1 MPEQLNRDTYQGI
14 FNFDLFHE
22 EISILRSQKDAKYGF
37 CINIRRF
44 ISDHYNLWTDYHSSA
59 LNDIILILAH
69 ELYEK
74 MGACIDPDGNVI
86 IPPIEKGKRTK
97 ETETSIRDLAKE
109 CLEKSHSPLPL
120 PELLYYVNSR
130 RSSST
135 SEESLYSSLL
145 QAKDIFVKFTEKR
158 FGLCS
163 VDYPEAYSTT
173 YQKVNTC
180 LLFQPFELRYSTK
193 REHQPVDFFTQ
204 TLSNSSHLDL
214 GLGYFSS
221 ASFNVLAC
229 GFSHFIK
236 NGGNMR
242 MYINPNLTEDDYDL
256 LRSNDE
262 IAFEQRLL
270 ESYDELLGIL
280 SKRDELFFR
289 CLAYLIQQKRIEIRI
304 AVLKEGGIA
313 HEKFGIFTD
322 SNGNEVAFN
331 GSMNLTASGLTRNI
345 ESIDCICSWS
355 NDENQRRILTYHNDF
370 DSVWD
375 GKNDD
380 ILLYDSEQFCK
391 KIVTRYPVEKI
402 DDIIFDEEKTISEL
416 RNATAQEREN
426 EPHFPSKFPGAFQYQ
441 KDAYQAWCGRGKRGV
456 FAMATGTGK
465 TITSLNCALE
475 EYYNDGF
482 YRLIVLVPSIALV
495 EQWEEEASNF
505 NFRNIIKVSS
515 TNSQW
520 RAKLLALKSKIARGK
535 NANYV
540 VISTYTSFAMR
551 DFQQIL
557 PSISE
562 DAILIAD
569 EAHNIGANLVR
580 EAFRRLTIDRR
591 IALSATLQ
599 RVYDEE
605 GTKEIETFFNDSFP
619 YTYSFS
625 MNKAIKIG
633 RLMHYFYHP
642 RVVYLDEDEMT
653 KYARYTKQ
661 LLQMYNE
668 STGSFSDPDQAQQLL
683 MLRKNILHKARNKMN
698 AFVDIIREI
707 GEDKLKYCFVYSA
720 SGKRYDQAKD
730 ENEQY
735 DLEIIK
741 QMMAITKQIFP
752 SVRCNS
758 YTSNDSKDL
767 RKQKL
772 DAFAEGKIDVLFAKN
787 CLDEGVDVPRAEYG
801 IFTSS
806 SGNPRQFVQRRGRL
820 LRTHPA
826 KRYAYIYDMIVAPN
840 FRSPQYD
847 RKWWAMEK
855 SLVMGEMRRVANF
868 ACLADNYYIGAINQL
883 QELIDFYEIDLDGL
897 VLIEDEKNK

>member
-1 MPEQLNRDTYQGI
+1 MPEQLNRDTYNGI
-14 FNFDLFHE
+14 FKFDLFHE
-22 EISILRSQKDAKYGF
+22 KIRRLCLSSKKEV
-37 CINIRRF
+37 CINLRKYIAE
-44 ISDHYNLWTDYHSSA
+44 DLDLWGDFQPAYIP
-59 LNDIILILAH
+59 DIIAILNM
-69 ELYEK
+69 EIFQRYEVC
-74 MGACIDPDGNVI
+74 MDPENYVLF
-86 IPPIEKGKRTK
+86 PPMEKQKPK
-97 ETETSIRDLAKE
+97 ETDIPIRFLAKE
-109 CLEKSHSPLPL
+109 CLEKSHTPLTLAMIRDYINKHRTKP
-120 PELLYYVNSR
+120 V
-130 RSSST
+130 SSDHSLRT
-135 SEESLYSSLL
+135 SL
-145 QAKDIFVKFTEKR
+145 KDDKENFCCFSGDR
-158 FGLCS
+158 FGLNS
-163 VDYPEAYSTT
+163 VTYPEAVIRSYPIVPTDLQSQT
-173 YQKVNTC
+173 Y
-180 LLFQPFELRYSTK
+180 ELRYSTK
-193 REHQPVDFFTQ
+193 RDHQPADFFTKA
-204 TLSNSSHLDL
+204 LSNSSHLDL

-242 MYINPNLTEDDYDL
+242 MYINPNLTEDDYAL
-256 LRSNDE
+256 LKANRSED
-262 IAFEQRLL
+262 FEQRLL
-270 ESYDELLGIL
+270 ESYDELFNIL

-289 CLAYLIQQKRIEIRI
+289 CLAYLIQQERIEIRI

-322 SNGNEVAFN
+322 TKGDEVVFN
-331 GSMNLTASGLTRNI
+331 GSMNMTASGLTRNI
-345 ESIDCICSWS
+345 ESIDCICSWH
-355 NDENQRRILTYHNDF
+355 NEENMQRIATYHHDF
-370 DSVWD
+370 ETVWD
-375 GKNDD
+375 GSNSDV
-380 ILLYDSEQFCK
+380 IIYDAKQFCK
-391 KIVTRYPVEKI
+391 KIVTRYNTETIDEIVE
-402 DDIIFDEEKTISEL
+402 DEYEAIKEL
-416 RNATAQEREN
+416 ETAAAQQVIE

-441 KDAYQAWCGRGKRGV
+441 KDAYQAWCDRGKRGV

-520 RAKLLALKSKIARGK
+520 RAKLLALKGKIARGK
-535 NANYV
+535 SANYV

-557 PSISE
+557 PFISE
-562 DAILIAD
+562 NAILIAD

-735 DLEIIK
+735 DMEILK
-741 QMMAITKQIFP
+741 QMLAITKQIFP

-758 YTSNDSKDL
+758 YTSNDSKEL

-868 ACLADNYYIGAINQL
+868 ACLADNYYTGAINQL

-897 VLIEDEKNK
+897 VLVEDEKNK